1 MTGDVYTVDEDAP
14 LSEVV
19 ETMERH
25 RIKRVPVMRGGKL
38 TGSVTRANLLRAL
51 AGQQRIA
58 VSASSDI
65 TIRTKLVAELQKQR
79 WAPLVAVDIVVTDGV
94 VRFSGTILDERQRQA
109 LRVAAENIPGV
120 KAVEDNLV
128 WIEPMSGMVIEPSA
142 VH

>member
-1 MTGDVYTVDEDAP
+1 MTSEVYTVDEDTP

-19 ETMERH
+19 AAMERY
-25 RIKRVPVMRGGKL
+25 RIKRLPVTRAGELVGI
-38 TGSVTRANLLRAL
+38 VTRANLLHAL
-51 AGQQRIA
+51 AGQQHVA
-58 VSASSDI
+58 VAASSDI

-79 WAPLVAVDIVVTDGV
+79 WAPLVAVDIAVTDGI
-94 VRFSGTILDERQRQA
+94 VRFSGTILDDRQRQA

-120 KAVEDNLV
+120 KGIEDNLV